1 MSKVKK
7 QDITVSNREV
17 VGVSNN
23 NTRKKCENKVLFSS
37 VPGSRRYLIDVLAA
51 EQGLSWWL
59 NDICHIRCNQ

>member
-37 VPGSRRYLIDVLAA
+37 VPGSRRCLIDVLAA
-51 EQGLSWWL
+51 EQVGG
-59 NDICHIRCNQ
+59 